1 VTWHAIRLRFSVEI
15 YYFSQYDG
23 LRPTTNPLADARLCR
38 GLHKAGARVT
48 LVLPYVFRRSNLP
61 SYRVREV
68 YGLDVGIRLRRMP
81 GPLVEGLPSVIAVP
95 ILMAC
100 VLAAY
105 LLVIVRSG
113 GRLTDVAV
121 ISRDAN
127 SLAPVLLL
135 NHLLGSRRRSTVLH
149 WAHELRLD
157 RPRYRRV
164 YRQVDGM
171 LATNGS
177 ILRDLAVAGPDYVKP
192 SAVTYNCVPARY
204 LDPTPN
210 RLEARRE
217 LGLPAAAD
225 IVVHTGKLGFGLTE
239 IEHILAAA
247 QLLWGV
253 TFILTGGKSSVVRHF
268 RTRCAP
274 AGMSNMVFTGFMH
287 DPRRVRLYQRAAD
300 VLVSYYTPQ
309 DHAVE
314 HNLPQKVFEYMAS
327 GAVIVSPA
335 YPATADVLTTENS
348 LIVPPEDP
356 DVLAE
361 GIAAALRDRQRSE
374 QLAAQ
379 ALRDARRFTIEVR
392 GPVILGLIEELGRQ
406 RVDSAA

>member
-1 VTWHAIRLRFSVEI
+1 VEI

-23 LRPTTNPLADARLCR
+23 LRPTTNPLADARFCCALS
-38 GLHKAGARVT
+38 KAGAGVT

-61 SYRVREV
+61 RRRVREL
-68 YGLDVGIRLRRMP
+68 YGLDASMRLRRMP
-81 GPLVEGLPSVIAVP
+81 GPLFEALPSWIAVP
-95 ILMAC
+95 ILVAC
-100 VLAAY
+100 VFFAY
-105 LLVIVRSG
+105 LLIIARHR
-113 GRLTDVAV
+113 GRLTEVTV

-171 LATNGS
+171 LATNAS
-177 ILRDLAVAGPDYVKP
+177 ILRDLAAAGPDYAKP
-192 SAVTYNCVPARY
+192 STVTYNFLPAKY

-210 RLEARRE
+210 RLEARQE
-217 LGLPAAAD
+217 LELPAAVD
-225 IVVHTGKLGFGLTE
+225 IVVHTGKLGFGLAE

-247 QLLWGV
+247 KRLSRV
-253 TFILTGGKSSVVRHF
+253 TFILTGGKPSVVRHF
-268 RTRCAP
+268 RSRCA
-274 AGMSNMVFTGFMH
+274 ADGMSNVVFTGFMH

-335 YPATADVLTTENS
+335 YPATADVLTSENS
-348 LIVPPEDP
+348 LIVPTEDP
-356 DVLAE
+356 DALAE
-361 GIAAALRDRQRSE
+361 GIATALRDRQQSE
-374 QLAAQ
+374 RLAGH
-379 ALRDARRFTIEVR
+379 ALRDGGRFTIEAR
-392 GPVILGLIEELGRQ
+392 GPVILSLIEELRRE
-406 RVDSAA
+406 RVDRAA